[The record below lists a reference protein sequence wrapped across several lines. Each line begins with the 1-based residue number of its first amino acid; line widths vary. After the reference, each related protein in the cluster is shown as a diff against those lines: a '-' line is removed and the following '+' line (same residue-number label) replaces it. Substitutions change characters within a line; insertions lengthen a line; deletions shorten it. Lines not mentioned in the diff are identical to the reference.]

1 MKREEIENRV
11 SSYADL
17 FLESK
22 KNYAD
27 TCKKY
32 QVKKEEMNTLFT
44 DILSVSDYKKYVLLC
59 HKYTALKELEEEKIL
74 RKTLW

>member
-1 MKREEIENRV
+1 MKREEIEERV

-22 KNYAD
+22 KSYVD

-32 QVKKEEMNTLFT
+32 GIKKEEMDALFSN
-44 DILSVSDYKKYVLLC
+44 ILAISDYPKYELLCKKYVSI
-59 HKYTALKELEEEKIL
+59 KELEEQKVL
-74 RKTLW
+74 GKNL